1 MEGYAVLEVTDN
13 DVMVE
18 EILNKSRIG
27 LIPNVKE
34 GCVERR
40 IYTLKEYMR
49 QAEAYKKD
57 ER

>member
-13 DVMVE
+13 DVIVE
-18 EILNKSRIG
+18 EILNTRRIG

-49 QAEAYKKD
+49 QAGAYKKD